1 MIKKLYFSLLTLFI
15 SCISENKPEKSFYPG
30 QYWLDNNGVH
40 INAHGG
46 GILYHKKKYFW
57 YGEHKT
63 EGEIGNTAQVGVH
76 LYTSE
81 NLYDWKDEGIVLK
94 VNKPIGPKDKDVSK
108 LDEVKLLKSGSILVS
123 LMEPYKDGDLIGLIA
138 KQNITCFALELI
150 PRITRAQTM
159 DVLSSQSNLAGY
171 KAVIEAS
178 TTYGKAF
185 PMMMTAAG
193 TVPPAKCLVMGA
205 GVAGLQAIATARRLG
220 AVVSASDVRP
230 AAKENVESLGA
241 KFIAVEDEEFKQAET
256 SGGYAKEMSDEYKK
270 KQTELIAATV
280 AKQDIIICTA
290 LIPGKPAPVLLTPQM
305 VDTMK
310 PGSVI
315 VDLAVEQGG
324 NCPLSEPNKVV
335 DRSGVQ
341 IIGCTNLASRVAI
354 DASAL
359 FAKNLLNFVT
369 PLINSSENKI
379 EINMEDE
386 IIVGSMITKDG
397 KIVHDAVTTSM

>member
-1 MIKKLYFSLLTLFI
+1 MQIGIIKERRLDEKRVAATPDTVKKFI
-15 SCISENKPEKSFYPG
+15 AMGLQVKIEKGAGITAAITDDEYREAGANIFDDASKVLENA
-30 QYWLDNNGVH
+30 D
-40 INAHGG
+40 
-46 GILYHKKKYFW
+46 
-57 YGEHKT
+57 
-63 EGEIGNTAQVGVH
+63 
-76 LYTSE
+76 
-81 NLYDWKDEGIVLK
+81 IVLK

-123 LMEPYKDGDLIGLIA
+123 LMEPYKDRGLIDLIA

-171 KAVIEAS
+171 KAVIEAC

-256 SGGYAKEMSDEYKK
+256 SAGYAREMSEEYKK
-270 KQTELIAATV
+270 KQAELIAATV

-290 LIPGKPAPVLLTPQM
+290 LIPGKPAPVLLTTEM

-324 NCPLSEPNKVV
+324 NCPLSEPNKLV
-335 DRSGVQ
+335 DRNGVQ

-359 FAKNLLNFVT
+359 FAKNLLNFVS

-379 EINMEDE
+379 EINMQDE

-397 KIVHDAVTTSM
+397 EIVHEAVTTSV

>member
-1 MIKKLYFSLLTLFI
+1 MQIGIIKERRLDEKRVAATPDTVKKFI
-15 SCISENKPEKSFYPG
+15 AMGLKVNIEKGAGITAAITDHEYEEAGANILDDAQRVLENA
-30 QYWLDNNGVH
+30 D
-40 INAHGG
+40 
-46 GILYHKKKYFW
+46 
-57 YGEHKT
+57 
-63 EGEIGNTAQVGVH
+63 
-76 LYTSE
+76 
-81 NLYDWKDEGIVLK
+81 IVLK
-94 VNKPIGPKDKDVSK
+94 VNKPIGPKDKDGSK

-123 LMEPYKDGDLIGLIA
+123 LMEPYKDRDLIGLIA

-290 LIPGKPAPVLLTPQM
+290 LIPGKPAPVLLTPEM

-324 NCPLSEPNKVV
+324 NCPLSEPDKVV
-335 DRSGVQ
+335 DRSGVK

-379 EINMEDE
+379 EINTQDE

>member
-1 MIKKLYFSLLTLFI
+1 MQIGIIKERRLDEKRVAATPDTVKKFI
-15 SCISENKPEKSFYPG
+15 AMGLKVNIEKGAGITAAITDQEYENAGASI
-30 QYWLDNNGVH
+30 LDDAQRVLE
-40 INAHGG
+40 NA
-46 GILYHKKKYFW
+46 
-57 YGEHKT
+57 
-63 EGEIGNTAQVGVH
+63 
-76 LYTSE
+76 
-81 NLYDWKDEGIVLK
+81 DIVLK
-94 VNKPIGPKDKDVSK
+94 VNKPIGPKDKDGSK

-123 LMEPYKDGDLIGLIA
+123 LMEPYKDRDLIGLIA

-290 LIPGKPAPVLLTPQM
+290 LIPGKPAPVLLTPEM

-324 NCPLSEPNKVV
+324 DCPLSEPNKVV
-335 DRSGVQ
+335 DRNGIK

-369 PLINSSENKI
+369 PLINKSENKI
-379 EINMEDE
+379 EINMQDE

-397 KIVHDAVTTSM
+397 EIVHDAVTTSV

>member
-1 MIKKLYFSLLTLFI
+1 MQVGIIKERRLDEKRVAATPDTVKKFI
-15 SCISENKPEKSFYPG
+15 AMGLKVNIEKG
-30 QYWLDNNGVH
+30 
-40 INAHGG
+40 A
-46 GILYHKKKYFW
+46 
-57 YGEHKT
+57 
-63 EGEIGNTAQVGVH
+63 GNTAAITDQEYQEAGANIFDDASRV
-76 LYTSE
+76 LE
-81 NLYDWKDEGIVLK
+81 NADIVLK

-123 LMEPYKDGDLIGLIA
+123 LMEPYKDRGLIDLIA

-171 KAVIEAS
+171 KAVIEAC

-256 SGGYAKEMSDEYKK
+256 SAGYAREMSDEYKK
-270 KQTELIAATV
+270 KQAELIAATV

-290 LIPGKPAPVLLTPQM
+290 LIPGKPAPVLLTTEM

-324 NCPLSEPNKVV
+324 NCPLSEPNKLV
-335 DRSGVQ
+335 DRNGVQ

-359 FAKNLLNFVT
+359 FAKNLLNFVS

-379 EINMEDE
+379 EINMQDE

-397 KIVHDAVTTSM
+397 EIVHEAVTTSV

>member
-1 MIKKLYFSLLTLFI
+1 MQIGIIKERRLDEKRVAATPDTVKKFI
-15 SCISENKPEKSFYPG
+15 AMGLKVNIEKGAGITAAITDQEYEEAGASILDDAQRVLENA
-30 QYWLDNNGVH
+30 D
-40 INAHGG
+40 
-46 GILYHKKKYFW
+46 
-57 YGEHKT
+57 
-63 EGEIGNTAQVGVH
+63 
-76 LYTSE
+76 
-81 NLYDWKDEGIVLK
+81 IVLK
-94 VNKPIGPKDKDVSK
+94 INKPIGPKEKDGSK

-290 LIPGKPAPVLLTPQM
+290 LIPGKPAPVLLTPEM

-369 PLINSSENKI
+369 PLINKSENKI
-379 EINMEDE
+379 EINMQDE

>member
-1 MIKKLYFSLLTLFI
+1 MQIGIIKERRLDEMRVAATPDTIRKFIAMGLQVNIEKGAGITASITDQEYEEAGANLL
-15 SCISENKPEKSFYPG
+15 ENAPKVLE
-30 QYWLDNNGVH
+30 
-40 INAHGG
+40 NA
-46 GILYHKKKYFW
+46 
-57 YGEHKT
+57 
-63 EGEIGNTAQVGVH
+63 
-76 LYTSE
+76 
-81 NLYDWKDEGIVLK
+81 DIVLK
-94 VNKPIGPKDKDVSK
+94 VGKPIGPKDEDASK
-108 LDEVKLLKSGSILVS
+108 PDEVKLLKSGSILVS
-123 LMEPYKDGDLIGLIA
+123 LMEPYKDRDLIDLIA
-138 KQNITCFALELI
+138 KQNVTCFALELI

-178 TTYGKAF
+178 TAYGKAF

-241 KFIAVEDEEFKQAET
+241 KFIAVEDEEFKEAET
-256 SGGYAKEMSDEYKK
+256 SGGYAKEMSDDYKK
-270 KQTELIAATV
+270 KQAELIAATV

-290 LIPGKPAPVLLTPQM
+290 LIPGKPAPVLITPEM

-324 NCPLSEPNKVV
+324 NCPLSEPNKLV
-335 DRSGVQ
+335 DRNGVQ

-379 EINMEDE
+379 EINMQDE
-386 IIVGSMITKDG
+386 IIAGSMITKDG
-397 KIVHDAVTTSM
+397 KIVHDAVTTSV

>member
-1 MIKKLYFSLLTLFI
+1 MGAHSMQIGIIKERRLDEKRVAATPDTVKKFI
-15 SCISENKPEKSFYPG
+15 AMGLKVSIEKGAGITAAITDHEYEEAGANILDDAQRVLENA
-30 QYWLDNNGVH
+30 D
-40 INAHGG
+40 
-46 GILYHKKKYFW
+46 
-57 YGEHKT
+57 
-63 EGEIGNTAQVGVH
+63 
-76 LYTSE
+76 
-81 NLYDWKDEGIVLK
+81 IVLK
-94 VNKPIGPKDKDVSK
+94 VNKPIGPKDKDGSK

-123 LMEPYKDGDLIGLIA
+123 LMEPYKDRDLIGLIA

-290 LIPGKPAPVLLTPQM
+290 LIPGKPAPVLLTPEM

-379 EINMEDE
+379 EINMQDE

>member
-1 MIKKLYFSLLTLFI
+1 MQIGIIKERRLDEKRVAATPDTVKKFI
-15 SCISENKPEKSFYPG
+15 AMGLKVNIEKGAGITAAITDHEYEKAGASILDDAQRVLENA
-30 QYWLDNNGVH
+30 D
-40 INAHGG
+40 
-46 GILYHKKKYFW
+46 
-57 YGEHKT
+57 
-63 EGEIGNTAQVGVH
+63 
-76 LYTSE
+76 
-81 NLYDWKDEGIVLK
+81 IVLK
-94 VNKPIGPKDKDVSK
+94 INKPIGPKDKDGSK

-290 LIPGKPAPVLLTPQM
+290 LIPGKPAPVLLTPEM

-369 PLINSSENKI
+369 PLINSLENKI
-379 EINMEDE
+379 EINMQDE

>member
-1 MIKKLYFSLLTLFI
+1 MGAHSMQIGIIKERRLDEKRVAATPDTVKKFI
-15 SCISENKPEKSFYPG
+15 AMGLKVNIEKGAGITAAITDHEYEEAGANILDDAERVLENA
-30 QYWLDNNGVH
+30 D
-40 INAHGG
+40 
-46 GILYHKKKYFW
+46 
-57 YGEHKT
+57 
-63 EGEIGNTAQVGVH
+63 
-76 LYTSE
+76 
-81 NLYDWKDEGIVLK
+81 IVLK
-94 VNKPIGPKDKDVSK
+94 VNKPIGPKDKDGSK

-123 LMEPYKDGDLIGLIA
+123 LMEPYKDRDLISLIA

-290 LIPGKPAPVLLTPQM
+290 LIPGKPAPVLLTPEM

-379 EINMEDE
+379 EINMQDE

>member
-1 MIKKLYFSLLTLFI
+1 MQIGIIKERRLDEKRVAATPDTVKKFI
-15 SCISENKPEKSFYPG
+15 AMGLKVNIEKGAGITAAITDHEYEEAGANVLDDAQRVLENA
-30 QYWLDNNGVH
+30 D
-40 INAHGG
+40 
-46 GILYHKKKYFW
+46 
-57 YGEHKT
+57 
-63 EGEIGNTAQVGVH
+63 
-76 LYTSE
+76 
-81 NLYDWKDEGIVLK
+81 IVLK
-94 VNKPIGPKDKDVSK
+94 VNKPVGPKDEDDSM
-108 LDEVKLLKSGSILVS
+108 LDEVKLLKTGSILVS
-123 LMEPYKDGDLIGLIA
+123 LMEPYKDRDLIGLIA

-178 TTYGKAF
+178 TIYGKAF

-290 LIPGKPAPVLLTPQM
+290 LIPGKPAPVLLTPEM

-359 FAKNLLNFVT
+359 FAKNMLNFVT

-379 EINMEDE
+379 EINMQDE

-397 KIVHDAVTTSM
+397 KIVHDAVTTSV

>member
-1 MIKKLYFSLLTLFI
+1 MQIGIIKERRLDEKRVAATPDTVKKFI
-15 SCISENKPEKSFYPG
+15 AMGLNVNIEKGAGITAAITDHEYEEAGANILDDAQRVLENA
-30 QYWLDNNGVH
+30 D
-40 INAHGG
+40 
-46 GILYHKKKYFW
+46 
-57 YGEHKT
+57 
-63 EGEIGNTAQVGVH
+63 
-76 LYTSE
+76 
-81 NLYDWKDEGIVLK
+81 IVLK
-94 VNKPIGPKDKDVSK
+94 INKPIGPKEKDGSK

-123 LMEPYKDGDLIGLIA
+123 LMEPYKDRDLITLIA

-150 PRITRAQTM
+150 PRITRAQAM

-290 LIPGKPAPVLLTPQM
+290 LIPGKPAPVLLTPEM

-369 PLINSSENKI
+369 PLINKSENKI
-379 EINMEDE
+379 EINMQDE

-397 KIVHDAVTTSM
+397 KVVHDAVTTSM

>member
-1 MIKKLYFSLLTLFI
+1 MQIGIIKERRLDEKRVAATPDTVKKFI
-15 SCISENKPEKSFYPG
+15 AMGLQVKIEKGAGITAAITDDEYREAGANIFDDASKVLENA
-30 QYWLDNNGVH
+30 D
-40 INAHGG
+40 
-46 GILYHKKKYFW
+46 
-57 YGEHKT
+57 
-63 EGEIGNTAQVGVH
+63 
-76 LYTSE
+76 
-81 NLYDWKDEGIVLK
+81 IVLK

-123 LMEPYKDGDLIGLIA
+123 LMEPYKDRGLIDLIA

-171 KAVIEAS
+171 KAVIEAC

-256 SGGYAKEMSDEYKK
+256 SAGYAREMSDEYKK
-270 KQTELIAATV
+270 KQAELIAATV

-290 LIPGKPAPVLLTPQM
+290 LIPGKPAPVLLTTEM

-324 NCPLSEPNKVV
+324 NCPLSEPNKLV
-335 DRSGVQ
+335 DRNGVQ

-359 FAKNLLNFVT
+359 FAKNLLNFVS

-379 EINMEDE
+379 EINMQDE

-397 KIVHDAVTTSM
+397 EIVHEAVTTSV

>member
-1 MIKKLYFSLLTLFI
+1 MQIGIIKERRPDEKRVAATPDTVKKFI
-15 SCISENKPEKSFYPG
+15 AMGLKVNIEKGAGITAAITDREYEEAG
-30 QYWLDNNGVH
+30 ANILDDAKRVLVD
-40 INAHGG
+40 A
-46 GILYHKKKYFW
+46 
-57 YGEHKT
+57 
-63 EGEIGNTAQVGVH
+63 
-76 LYTSE
+76 
-81 NLYDWKDEGIVLK
+81 DIVLK

-123 LMEPYKDGDLIGLIA
+123 LMEPYKDKDLIALIA
-138 KQNITCFALELI
+138 EQNITCFALELI

-241 KFIAVEDEEFKQAET
+241 KFIAVEDEEFKEAET

-290 LIPGKPAPVLLTPQM
+290 LIPGKPAPVLLTPEM

-379 EINMEDE
+379 EINMQDE

-397 KIVHDAVTTSM
+397 KIIHDAVTTSM

>member
-1 MIKKLYFSLLTLFI
+1 MQIGIIKERRLDEKRVAATPDTVKKFI
-15 SCISENKPEKSFYPG
+15 AMGLKVNIEKGAGITAAITDHEYEEAGANVLDDAQRVLENA
-30 QYWLDNNGVH
+30 D
-40 INAHGG
+40 
-46 GILYHKKKYFW
+46 
-57 YGEHKT
+57 
-63 EGEIGNTAQVGVH
+63 
-76 LYTSE
+76 
-81 NLYDWKDEGIVLK
+81 IVLK
-94 VNKPIGPKDKDVSK
+94 VNKPVGPKDEDGSM
-108 LDEVKLLKSGSILVS
+108 LDEVKLLKTGSILVS
-123 LMEPYKDGDLIGLIA
+123 LMEPYKDRDLIGLIA

-150 PRITRAQTM
+150 PRTTRAQSM

-178 TTYGKAF
+178 TIYGKAF

-290 LIPGKPAPVLLTPQM
+290 LVPGKPAPVLLTQEM

-359 FAKNLLNFVT
+359 FAKNMLNFVT

-379 EINMEDE
+379 EINMQDE

-397 KIVHDAVTTSM
+397 KIVHDAVTTSV

>member
-1 MIKKLYFSLLTLFI
+1 MQIGIIKERRLDEKRVAATPDTVKKFI
-15 SCISENKPEKSFYPG
+15 AMGLKVNIEKGAGITAAITDHEYEEAGANILDDAQRVLENA
-30 QYWLDNNGVH
+30 D
-40 INAHGG
+40 
-46 GILYHKKKYFW
+46 
-57 YGEHKT
+57 
-63 EGEIGNTAQVGVH
+63 
-76 LYTSE
+76 
-81 NLYDWKDEGIVLK
+81 IVLK
-94 VNKPIGPKDKDVSK
+94 INKPIGPKDKDGSK

-290 LIPGKPAPVLLTPQM
+290 LIPGKSAPVLLTPEM

-379 EINMEDE
+379 EINMQDE

>member
-1 MIKKLYFSLLTLFI
+1 MQIGIIKERRLDEKRVAATPDTVKKFI
-15 SCISENKPEKSFYPG
+15 AMGLKVNIEKGAGITAAITDHEYEEAGANILDDAERVLENA
-30 QYWLDNNGVH
+30 D
-40 INAHGG
+40 
-46 GILYHKKKYFW
+46 
-57 YGEHKT
+57 
-63 EGEIGNTAQVGVH
+63 
-76 LYTSE
+76 
-81 NLYDWKDEGIVLK
+81 IVLK
-94 VNKPIGPKDKDVSK
+94 VNKPIGPKDKDGSK

-123 LMEPYKDGDLIGLIA
+123 LMEPYKDRDLISLIA

-220 AVVSASDVRP
+220 AVVSASGVRP

-290 LIPGKPAPVLLTPQM
+290 LIPGKPAPVLLTPEM

-379 EINMEDE
+379 EINMQDE

>member
-1 MIKKLYFSLLTLFI
+1 MGAHSMQIGIIKERRLDEKRVAATPDTVKKFI
-15 SCISENKPEKSFYPG
+15 AMGLKVNIEKGAGITAAITDQEYEEAGANILEDAERVLENA
-30 QYWLDNNGVH
+30 D
-40 INAHGG
+40 
-46 GILYHKKKYFW
+46 
-57 YGEHKT
+57 
-63 EGEIGNTAQVGVH
+63 
-76 LYTSE
+76 
-81 NLYDWKDEGIVLK
+81 IVLK
-94 VNKPIGPKDKDVSK
+94 VNKPIGPKDKDGSK

-123 LMEPYKDGDLIGLIA
+123 LMEPYKDRDLIALIA

-290 LIPGKPAPVLLTPQM
+290 LIPGKPAPVLLTPEM

-369 PLINSSENKI
+369 PLINRSENKI
-379 EINMEDE
+379 EINMQDE
-386 IIVGSMITKDG
+386 IILGSMITKDG
-397 KIVHDAVTTSM
+397 EVVHDAVTTSM

>member
-1 MIKKLYFSLLTLFI
+1 MQIGIIKERRLDEKRVAATPDTVKKFI
-15 SCISENKPEKSFYPG
+15 AMGLKVNIEKGAGITAAITDQEYENAGASI
-30 QYWLDNNGVH
+30 LDDAQRVLE
-40 INAHGG
+40 NA
-46 GILYHKKKYFW
+46 
-57 YGEHKT
+57 
-63 EGEIGNTAQVGVH
+63 
-76 LYTSE
+76 
-81 NLYDWKDEGIVLK
+81 DIVLK
-94 VNKPIGPKDKDVSK
+94 INKPIGPKDKNGSK

-290 LIPGKPAPVLLTPQM
+290 LIPGKPAPVLLTPEM

-369 PLINSSENKI
+369 PLINSLENKI
-379 EINMEDE
+379 EINMQDE

>member
-1 MIKKLYFSLLTLFI
+1 MQIGIIKERRLDEKRVAATPDTVKKFI
-15 SCISENKPEKSFYPG
+15 AMGLQVNIEKEAGITAAITDDEYREAGANIFDDASKVLENA
-30 QYWLDNNGVH
+30 D
-40 INAHGG
+40 
-46 GILYHKKKYFW
+46 
-57 YGEHKT
+57 
-63 EGEIGNTAQVGVH
+63 
-76 LYTSE
+76 
-81 NLYDWKDEGIVLK
+81 IVLK

-123 LMEPYKDGDLIGLIA
+123 LMEPYKDRGLIDLIA

-171 KAVIEAS
+171 KAVIEAC

-256 SGGYAKEMSDEYKK
+256 SAGYAREMSDEYKK
-270 KQTELIAATV
+270 KQAELIAATV

-290 LIPGKPAPVLLTPQM
+290 LIPGKPAPVLLTTEM

-324 NCPLSEPNKVV
+324 NCPLSEPNKLV
-335 DRSGVQ
+335 DRNGVQ

-359 FAKNLLNFVT
+359 FAKNLLNFVS

-379 EINMEDE
+379 EINMQDE

-397 KIVHDAVTTSM
+397 EIVHEAVTTSV

>member
-1 MIKKLYFSLLTLFI
+1 MQIGIIKERRLDEKRVAATPDTVKKFI
-15 SCISENKPEKSFYPG
+15 AMGLKVNIEKGAGITAAIADHEYEEAGANILDDAERVLENA
-30 QYWLDNNGVH
+30 D
-40 INAHGG
+40 
-46 GILYHKKKYFW
+46 
-57 YGEHKT
+57 
-63 EGEIGNTAQVGVH
+63 
-76 LYTSE
+76 
-81 NLYDWKDEGIVLK
+81 IVLK
-94 VNKPIGPKDKDVSK
+94 VNKPIGPTDKDGSK

-123 LMEPYKDGDLIGLIA
+123 LMEPYKDRDLISLIA

-290 LIPGKPAPVLLTPQM
+290 LIPGKPAPVLLTPEM

-379 EINMEDE
+379 EINMQDE

>member
-1 MIKKLYFSLLTLFI
+1 MQIGIIKERRLDEKRVAATPDTVKKFI
-15 SCISENKPEKSFYPG
+15 AMGLKVNIEKGAGITAAITDQEYEEAGASILDDAQRVLENA
-30 QYWLDNNGVH
+30 D
-40 INAHGG
+40 
-46 GILYHKKKYFW
+46 
-57 YGEHKT
+57 
-63 EGEIGNTAQVGVH
+63 
-76 LYTSE
+76 
-81 NLYDWKDEGIVLK
+81 IVLK
-94 VNKPIGPKDKDVSK
+94 INKPIGPKEKDGSK

-123 LMEPYKDGDLIGLIA
+123 LMEPYKDRDLISLIA

-379 EINMEDE
+379 EINMQDE
-386 IIVGSMITKDG
+386 IIAGSMITKDG
-397 KIVHDAVTTSM
+397 KIVHDAVATSM

>member
-1 MIKKLYFSLLTLFI
+1 MRIGIVKERRPDEMRVAATPDTVKKFI
-15 SCISENKPEKSFYPG
+15 AMGLEVNVEKGAGVSAAIPDTDYEQAGAKILNKASNVLG
-30 QYWLDNNGVH
+30 SAD
-40 INAHGG
+40 
-46 GILYHKKKYFW
+46 
-57 YGEHKT
+57 
-63 EGEIGNTAQVGVH
+63 
-76 LYTSE
+76 
-81 NLYDWKDEGIVLK
+81 IVLK
-94 VNKPIGPKDKDVSK
+94 ICKPIGPNENGVPK
-108 LDEVKLLKSGSILVS
+108 LDEVSLLKPGSILVS
-123 LMEPYKDGDLIGLIA
+123 LMEPYKDRELIELIA
-138 KQNITCFALELI
+138 KQNITCFALELL

-178 TTYGKAF
+178 TAYGKAF

-270 KQTELIAATV
+270 KQADLIAATA

-290 LIPGKPAPVLLTPQM
+290 LIPGKPAPVLVTPEM

-324 NCPLSEPNKVV
+324 NCPLSEPNKLVT
-335 DRSGVQ
+335 RNGVQ

-359 FAKNLLNFVT
+359 FAKNLLNFVE
-369 PLINSSENKI
+369 PLINGMENKI
-379 EINMEDE
+379 DINMEDE

-397 KIVHDAVTTSM
+397 EIVHDAIPIGV

>member
-1 MIKKLYFSLLTLFI
+1 MQIGIIKERRLDEMRVAATPDTIRKFIAMGLQVNIEKGAGITASITDQEYEEAGANLL
-15 SCISENKPEKSFYPG
+15 ENAPKVLE
-30 QYWLDNNGVH
+30 
-40 INAHGG
+40 NA
-46 GILYHKKKYFW
+46 
-57 YGEHKT
+57 
-63 EGEIGNTAQVGVH
+63 
-76 LYTSE
+76 
-81 NLYDWKDEGIVLK
+81 DIVLK
-94 VNKPIGPKDKDVSK
+94 VGKPIGPKDEDASK

-123 LMEPYKDGDLIGLIA
+123 LMEPYKDRDLIDLIA
-138 KQNITCFALELI
+138 KQNVTCFALELI

-178 TTYGKAF
+178 TAYGKAF

-241 KFIAVEDEEFKQAET
+241 KFIAVEDEEFKEAET
-256 SGGYAKEMSDEYKK
+256 SGGYAKEMSDDYKK
-270 KQTELIAATV
+270 KQAELIAATV

-290 LIPGKPAPVLLTPQM
+290 LIPGKPAPVLITPEM

-324 NCPLSEPNKVV
+324 NCPLSEPNKLV
-335 DRSGVQ
+335 DRNGVQ

-379 EINMEDE
+379 EINMQDE
-386 IIVGSMITKDG
+386 IIAGSMITKDG
-397 KIVHDAVTTSM
+397 KIVHDAVTTSV

>member
-1 MIKKLYFSLLTLFI
+1 MQIGIIKERRLDEKRVAATPDTVKKFI
-15 SCISENKPEKSFYPG
+15 AMGLKVNIEKGAGITAAITDQEYENAGASI
-30 QYWLDNNGVH
+30 LDDAQRVLE
-40 INAHGG
+40 NA
-46 GILYHKKKYFW
+46 
-57 YGEHKT
+57 
-63 EGEIGNTAQVGVH
+63 
-76 LYTSE
+76 
-81 NLYDWKDEGIVLK
+81 DIVLK
-94 VNKPIGPKDKDVSK
+94 INKPIGPKDKDGSK

-290 LIPGKPAPVLLTPQM
+290 LIPGKPAPVLLTPEM

-369 PLINSSENKI
+369 PLINSLENKI
-379 EINMEDE
+379 EINMQDE
-386 IIVGSMITKDG
+386 IIIGSMITKDG

>member
-1 MIKKLYFSLLTLFI
+1 MQIGIIKERRLDEKRVAATPDTVKKFI
-15 SCISENKPEKSFYPG
+15 AMGLQVKIEKGAGITAAITDDEYREAGANIFDDASRVLENA
-30 QYWLDNNGVH
+30 D
-40 INAHGG
+40 
-46 GILYHKKKYFW
+46 
-57 YGEHKT
+57 
-63 EGEIGNTAQVGVH
+63 
-76 LYTSE
+76 
-81 NLYDWKDEGIVLK
+81 IVLK

-123 LMEPYKDGDLIGLIA
+123 LMEPYKDRGLIDLIA

-171 KAVIEAS
+171 KAVIEAC

-256 SGGYAKEMSDEYKK
+256 SAGYAREMSDEYKK
-270 KQTELIAATV
+270 KQAELIAATV

-290 LIPGKPAPVLLTPQM
+290 LIPGKPAPVLLTTEM

-324 NCPLSEPNKVV
+324 NCPLSEPNKLV
-335 DRSGVQ
+335 DRNGVQ

-359 FAKNLLNFVT
+359 FAKNLLNFVS

-379 EINMEDE
+379 EINMQDE

-397 KIVHDAVTTSM
+397 EIVHEAVTTSV

>member
-1 MIKKLYFSLLTLFI
+1 MQIGIIKERRLDEKRVAATPDTVKKFI
-15 SCISENKPEKSFYPG
+15 AMGLKVNIEKGAGITAAITDQEYEEAGASILDDAQRVLENA
-30 QYWLDNNGVH
+30 D
-40 INAHGG
+40 
-46 GILYHKKKYFW
+46 
-57 YGEHKT
+57 
-63 EGEIGNTAQVGVH
+63 
-76 LYTSE
+76 
-81 NLYDWKDEGIVLK
+81 IVLK
-94 VNKPIGPKDKDVSK
+94 INKPIGPKDKDGSK

-290 LIPGKPAPVLLTPQM
+290 LIPGKPAPVLLTPEM

-369 PLINSSENKI
+369 PLINSLENKI
-379 EINMEDE
+379 EINMQDE